1 MKVTVRFTGL
11 LRLETGRGEEVCEMP
26 AGASLA
32 DLVNLLQGRGLD
44 LSGYFLLLERPG
56 EPALSVRPQA
66 AGAETLVDG
75 SRVTLLY
82 RFAGG

>member
-11 LRLETGRGEEVCEMP
+11 LRLETGKAEETFQLP

-32 DLVNLLQGRGLD
+32 DLVDVLRGLGLD

-56 EPALSVRPQA
+56 ERAASVRAEA
-66 AGAETLVDG
+66 AAAEPLQDG